1 MCAEAVCVS
10 DASSIAPHELRTQY
24 SAEHQRQRCRRD
36 ARPCWESGEGPCHGW
51 GPTVPFVPVTPP
63 ATAREAE
70 ALGVL
75 VFTTTLSQRE
85 AARGAFITAAGG
97 PRPWHTHVSRLSRA
111 PARARVPA
119 LGRPVRILPGLACFP
134 PPCLS
139 CCRGAGGRWSLQA
152 ARLWGAALPL
162 ALVAPVV
169 CRPGH
174 VRHGGALCVAG
185 RSKLWLARERS
196 KCKFHTGDLNSR
208 CVFRCFLFL
217 CWCCSAARV
226 RARVRARARACHLLC
241 TQVVSSAPEE
251 LLSAPL
257 CAAGLAGVARWL
269 RPSRARAR
277 IESKYSTRRRD
288 YLGTVL

>member
-1 MCAEAVCVS
+1 MLVPFPPALCLIGLSVGRLVAPLPPNLPASCCAPIASPARRGRRAAHSPCPSSTARSSRSTWPRGWRGAARRGGQRHRSRLESEHGGEGRMCAEAVCVS

-196 KCKFHTGDLNSR
+196 SN
-208 CVFRCFLFL
+208 
-217 CWCCSAARV
+217 ARN
-226 RARVRARARACHLLC
+226 A
-241 TQVVSSAPEE
+241 T
-251 LLSAPL
+251 
-257 CAAGLAGVARWL
+257 
-269 RPSRARAR
+269 
-277 IESKYSTRRRD
+277 
-288 YLGTVL
+288 

>member
-1 MCAEAVCVS
+1 MPPYPPTYLRVAVHRS
-10 DASSIAPHELRTQY
+10 LPLRDGVAGLHILRAHRVQH
-24 SAEHQRQRCRRD
+24 ALHARRGR
-36 ARPCWESGEGPCHGW
+36 AAGGA
-51 GPTVPFVPVTPP
+51 PP
-63 ATAREAE
+63 AAGGNVIVHAWRASTGERGACVPRRSASATHHPSPRTSFAHSIRQSTNASGAGAMHALAGRVARDPATVG
-70 ALGVL
+70 APRCPSSPLPRPPRRVRQKLGVL

-119 LGRPVRILPGLACFP
+119 LGRPVRILPGLACIP

-162 ALVAPVV
+162 ALVSPVV

-196 KCKFHTGDLNSR
+196 N
-208 CVFRCFLFL
+208 
-217 CWCCSAARV
+217 
-226 RARVRARARACHLLC
+226 
-241 TQVVSSAPEE
+241 
-251 LLSAPL
+251 
-257 CAAGLAGVARWL
+257 
-269 RPSRARAR
+269 
-277 IESKYSTRRRD
+277 
-288 YLGTVL
+288 